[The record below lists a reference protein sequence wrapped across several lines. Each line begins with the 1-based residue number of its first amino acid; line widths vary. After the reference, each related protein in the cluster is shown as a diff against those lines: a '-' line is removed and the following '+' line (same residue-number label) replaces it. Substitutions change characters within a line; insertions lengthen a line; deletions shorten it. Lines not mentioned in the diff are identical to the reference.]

1 MARIL
6 VVDDAAFMR
15 VRACKVLVD
24 NGHEVEQAENGVEAI
39 RQIRRDLPDT
49 EVVVLSV
56 HDSEPYVV
64 QALRAGAAGYV
75 LKRNAATE
83 LAAAIRAAHDGQAY
97 LHPSIARRVIDD
109 YLSRIHASEDAA
121 AEPHERLTPR
131 ETEILAEMGK
141 FNDELVKAGASEAA
155 IVQVPDSFPTKW
167 DLADE
172 PPAGRAR
179 GQTYRAGRREEPEVA
194 HGERIERHSVVR
206 DGEVARVGEPRVHA
220 LRLELSTKLVV
231 RGSTGPPR
239 SCWRRPTAASRPTT
253 TPA

>member
-1 MARIL
+1 VLLADDHTIVREGVRLCLEAMGDIEVVAEAEDGQIAVQLANQLRPDVA
-6 VVDDAAFMR
+6 VVDLTMPR
-15 VRACKVLVD
+15 L
-24 NGHEVEQAENGVEAI
+24 NGVEAI

-121 AEPHERLTPR
+121 TEPHERLTPR
-131 ETEILAEMGK
+131 EREVLQLAAEGHSTRAIAGLLCLSTKTVEHHRASLMTKLGLHGQT
-141 FNDELVKAGASEAA
+141 ELVKYA
-155 IVQVPDSFPTKW
+155 IRS
-167 DLADE
+167 
-172 PPAGRAR
+172 G
-179 GQTYRAGRREEPEVA
+179 
-194 HGERIERHSVVR
+194 
-206 DGEVARVGEPRVHA
+206 
-220 LRLELSTKLVV
+220 LVE
-231 RGSTGPPR
+231 S
-239 SCWRRPTAASRPTT
+239 A
-253 TPA
+253 

>member
-1 MARIL
+1 MIRVLLADDHTIVRQGVRLCLEAMGDIEVVAEAEDGQIAVQL
-6 VVDDAAFMR
+6 ANQLRPDVAVVDLTMPR
-15 VRACKVLVD
+15 L
-24 NGHEVEQAENGVEAI
+24 NGVEAI

-121 AEPHERLTPR
+121 SEPHERLTPR
-131 ETEILAEMGK
+131 EREVLQLAAEGHSTRAIAGLLCLSTKTVEHHRASLMTKLGLHGQT
-141 FNDELVKAGASEAA
+141 ELVKYA
-155 IVQVPDSFPTKW
+155 IRS
-167 DLADE
+167 
-172 PPAGRAR
+172 G
-179 GQTYRAGRREEPEVA
+179 
-194 HGERIERHSVVR
+194 
-206 DGEVARVGEPRVHA
+206 
-220 LRLELSTKLVV
+220 LVE
-231 RGSTGPPR
+231 S
-239 SCWRRPTAASRPTT
+239 A
-253 TPA
+253 

>member
-1 MARIL
+1 MIRVLLADDHTIVRQGVRLCLEAMGDIEVVAEAEDGQL
-6 VVDDAAFMR
+6 AVQLANQLRPDVAVVDLTMPR
-15 VRACKVLVD
+15 L
-24 NGHEVEQAENGVEAI
+24 NGVEAI

-121 AEPHERLTPR
+121 EPHERLTPR
-131 ETEILAEMGK
+131 EREVLQLAAEGHSTRAIAGLLCLSTKTVEHHRASLMTKLGLHGQT
-141 FNDELVKAGASEAA
+141 ELVKYA
-155 IVQVPDSFPTKW
+155 IRS
-167 DLADE
+167 
-172 PPAGRAR
+172 G
-179 GQTYRAGRREEPEVA
+179 
-194 HGERIERHSVVR
+194 
-206 DGEVARVGEPRVHA
+206 
-220 LRLELSTKLVV
+220 LVE
-231 RGSTGPPR
+231 S
-239 SCWRRPTAASRPTT
+239 A
-253 TPA
+253 